1 MKLKNPYSF
10 DLKVLA
16 PFEQLVKAGE
26 VLEVDKKDKQL
37 IKDLKAVGFEEVK
50 EAGE

>member
-1 MKLKNPYSF
+1 MKLKNPYNF

-16 PFEQLVKAGE
+16 PFEQIVKANDFI
-26 VLEVDKKDKQL
+26 EVDKKDKQL